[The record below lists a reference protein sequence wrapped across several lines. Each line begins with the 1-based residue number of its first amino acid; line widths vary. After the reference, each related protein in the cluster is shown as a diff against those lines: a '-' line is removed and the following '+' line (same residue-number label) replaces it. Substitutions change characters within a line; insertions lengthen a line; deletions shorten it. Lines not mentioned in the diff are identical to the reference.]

1 VQKHIVN
8 GFFPNL
14 AERLTFHESTNRE
27 MYVEALS
34 SAHHAYGVKSAYI
47 LLVREPNEMNIYD
60 QGYILD
66 GLQKKGITHQI
77 LTYPQTDALK
87 ELLSMDKET
96 GKLYYC
102 GEATPGHRQEISVVY
117 WRYNSNPK
125 LYFKEESDWAFREMI
140 EMSQAIK
147 CPTVEQ

>member
-1 VQKHIVN
+1 MQKHIVN

-47 LLVREPNEMNIYD
+47 LMVVDGVDNETNVWDQNMVRF
-60 QGYILD
+60 
-66 GLQKKGITHQI
+66 GLMKKGVSMLPAIDKYHFN
-77 LTYPQTDALK
+77 

-102 GEATPGHRQEISVVY
+102 SKATPGHRQEISVVY
-117 WRYNSNPK
+117 YRYSC
-125 LYFKEESDWAFREMI
+125 LLSHFESEDDWKAREMI

-147 CPTVEQ
+147 CPTAGL